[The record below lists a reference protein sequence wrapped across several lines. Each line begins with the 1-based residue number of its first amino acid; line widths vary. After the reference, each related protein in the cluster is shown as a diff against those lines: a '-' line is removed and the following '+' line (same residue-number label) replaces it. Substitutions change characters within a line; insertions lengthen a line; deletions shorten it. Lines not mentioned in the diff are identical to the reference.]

1 MTPLTV
7 ADIVAFLATDPTEDE
22 ARTAYQALAEV
33 IPEPFARDMWWE
45 ARLIELGAV
54 RPVRQAVAA

>member
-1 MTPLTV
+1 MSPLTV
-7 ADIVAFLATDPTEDE
+7 AEIVAFLATGPTEAE
-22 ARTAYQALAEV
+22 ARAAYQALAET

-54 RPVRQAVAA
+54 RQAVAA